1 MTSRR
6 SQVKEIPEWL
16 RKLPGDARL
25 RRTEVAS
32 ILGYCSSESLTSAIE
47 EGRWPELKEVEELRL
62 RRSVEADLQFR
73 RALYKVSDIRNLLR
87 KLIRENQIT

>member
-6 SQVKEIPEWL
+6 SQIKEIPQWL
-16 RKLPGDARL
+16 KELPGDARL
-25 RRTEVAS
+25 RRSEVAQV
-32 ILGYCSSESLTSAIE
+32 LGYCSSESLTSAIE
-47 EGRWPELKEVEELRL
+47 EGRWPELKGIEEKKL
-62 RRSVEADLQFR
+62 RRSVEADRQFR

>member
-32 ILGYCSSESLTSAIE
+32 ILGYRSSESFSTSIA
-47 EGRWPELKEVEELRL
+47 EGHWPELKEIEEKKL
-62 RRSVEADLQFR
+62 RRSVEADRQFR
-73 RALYKVSDIRNLLR
+73 RALYKVSDVRALPR

>member
-62 RRSVEADLQFR
+62 RRSVQKDQQFR

-87 KLIRENQIT
+87 KLIRENQVT